1 PHLQENDHRNNNR
14 IAWKMTYLLFLSR
27 LKILRFCLK
36 VPGSQQTF
44 NSATWTIPQ
53 TCPHVFGNDV
63 FDSLFKALLPVL
75 SVQQLSFTGGELLGS
90 VQDELK
96 AVQLLLIN
104 HGKLGRLPIFSDN
117 NGLLVFID
125 EAQVLGQTNKDFFD
139 CMDTYDSYRPLLS
152 PILFAFRA
160 SYFYPKLG
168 LITCGNELNIY
179 MTDSVSRNI
188 VKYHDVEFADICA
201 IEFPSWTGRESIE
214 AYVAGLRGLLP
225 TDDAK
230 QALDILLR
238 PKVIQAIAER
248 LGGRFRPAITAIER
262 IIADGD
268 PDGWQGAIDE
278 TEAELVLYD
287 LRRKRGN
294 LCSELARA
302 KMAAPR
308 YLTNFKEPR
317 IVLEALR

>member
-1 PHLQENDHRNNNR
+1 
-14 IAWKMTYLLFLSR
+14 
-27 LKILRFCLK
+27 
-36 VPGSQQTF
+36 
-44 NSATWTIPQ
+44 
-53 TCPHVFGNDV
+53 
-63 FDSLFKALLPVL
+63 
-75 SVQQLSFTGGELLGS
+75 
-90 VQDELK
+90 
-96 AVQLLLIN
+96 
-104 HGKLGRLPIFSDN
+104 
-117 NGLLVFID
+117 
-125 EAQVLGQTNKDFFD
+125 
-139 CMDTYDSYRPLLS
+139 
-152 PILFAFRA
+152 
-160 SYFYPKLG
+160 
-168 LITCGNELNIY
+168 

-317 IVLEALR
+317 IVLEALRLLLFHRRMFGVDSLVIRKAVPLLVDHDFGRITIGTARGWDWKRTIVDEPFVLKAAENFFKERDPGFLADMESWTRGSDKALEHGLG